1 MSNIVPYQDIEKMAI
16 AVAKSGLFNV
26 KTAEEAMAL
35 MLVAQA
41 EGSHPAIAAR
51 DYHVIQ
57 GRPAL
62 KADAMM
68 ARFQQ
73 AGGKVEW
80 TEYTDERVTGVFS
93 HPAGGSL
100 AITWTIEMGKNIGLV
115 KPGSGWHKYP
125 RAMLRAR
132 CISEGIRSVYPGCV
146 AGVYTPEEVSD
157 MEPPKH
163 HQEVNMG
170 KAEVVVE
177 EIKKAKERKEGEIFL
192 PLFVPG
198 IEEPFSESTDLAEWE
213 ISFHDMVHKIKASQ
227 KLSGDTKRDKLK
239 MLKDAN
245 TEVIDKLE
253 APAKMKVMAAAN
265 SLEEV

>member
-1 MSNIVPYQDIEKMAI
+1 
-16 AVAKSGLFNV
+16 
-26 KTAEEAMAL
+26 
-35 MLVAQA
+35 
-41 EGSHPAIAAR
+41 
-51 DYHVIQ
+51 
-57 GRPAL
+57 
-62 KADAMM
+62 
-68 ARFQQ
+68 
-73 AGGKVEW
+73 
-80 TEYTDERVTGVFS
+80 
-93 HPAGGSL
+93 
-100 AITWTIEMGKNIGLV
+100 
-115 KPGSGWHKYP
+115 
-125 RAMLRAR
+125 
-132 CISEGIRSVYPGCV
+132 
-146 AGVYTPEEVSD
+146 

-177 EIKKAKERKEGEIFL
+177 EIKKAKDRKEGEIFL

>member
-1 MSNIVPYQDIEKMAI
+1 MSNIVPYSDIEKMAI

-26 KTAEEAMAL
+26 KKPEEAMAL

-80 TEYTDERVTGVFS
+80 KEYTDERVTGVFS

-100 AITWTIEMGKNIGLV
+100 AVTWTIKMASDIGLV

-146 AGVYTPEEVSD
+146 AGVYTPEEVQD
-157 MEPPKH
+157 MEPAKPP
-163 HQEVNMG
+163 QEVDMG
-170 KAEVVVE
+170 QADVVVE
-177 EIKKAKERKEGEIFL
+177 EVKKSQERKEGEAFL
-192 PLFVPG
+192 PLYVPG
-198 IEEPFSESTDLAEWE
+198 IDQPFSESTDLAEWE

-227 KLSGDTKRDKLK
+227 KLSDDVKREKLK
-239 MLKDAN
+239 MLKEAN
-245 TEVIDKLE
+245 TGVIEKLD
-253 APAKMKVMAAAN
+253 APTKMKVVAAAN
-265 SLEEV
+265 SLEAV